1 MTRKGFN
8 TLQGR
13 FRFLCP
19 ALSRSIRV
27 FPAPVFTYAFRFP
40 KAASGRGCVRAAVGT
55 QQKPKSIRP
64 SCQVLLVR
72 INQRAGNYKTR
83 SGPWWQRGRVFHSGS
98 AEATRAAEPAG
109 SLPPLSRPSAPPL
122 FPAERLSG
130 DVTSG
135 LQGHPSTPQPGLG
148 GGLHFRNLRPA
159 LPSRC
164 ARAPGPPA
172 QAECAARSAAHP
184 WGCSFLPRAPKWLCN
199 ALIPSLFKIYYFA
212 HRGFFS
218 WGGGTNFA

>member
-1 MTRKGFN
+1 MRASVG
-8 TLQGR
+8 
-13 FRFLCP
+13 
-19 ALSRSIRV
+19 SR
-27 FPAPVFTYAFRFP
+27 
-40 KAASGRGCVRAAVGT
+40 
-55 QQKPKSIRP
+55 QKPKSIRP

-72 INQRAGNYKTR
+72 IITSELGITGLAPGLGGSGVESSTLALQRQQ
-83 SGPWWQRGRVFHSGS
+83 GPQ
-98 AEATRAAEPAG
+98 PAG

-148 GGLHFRNLRPA
+148 GGLHFRNLRSA

-184 WGCSFLPRAPKWLCN
+184 WGYSFLPRAPKWLCN
-199 ALIPSLFKIYYFA
+199 ALIPSLFKIYYFV

-218 WGGGTNFA
+218 WGGALTLFIIYMCINGLIRYTHMSI